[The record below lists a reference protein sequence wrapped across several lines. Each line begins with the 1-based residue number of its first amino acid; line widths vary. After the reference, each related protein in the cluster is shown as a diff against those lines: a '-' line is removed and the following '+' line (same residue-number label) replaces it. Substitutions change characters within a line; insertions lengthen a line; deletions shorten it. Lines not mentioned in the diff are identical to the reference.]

1 MSQCCQPEQPLF
13 DNLSF
18 APHTARHSTPL
29 LIKAH
34 SGNMFEQAL
43 RLAEPGSLPMQSALC
58 LYLFCELE
66 DCDAMILTLTR
77 HTYVLEQYLLL
88 CLLEGFLVCGI
99 PQKQTILQSSKQF
112 LV

>member
-13 DNLSF
+13 VSLSF
-18 APHTARHSTPL
+18 APRTARRSTPL

-34 SGNMFEQAL
+34 TGNMFEQAP
-43 RLAEPGSLPMQSALC
+43 RLAERGALPKQSALC

-77 HTYVLEQYLLL
+77 HTSVLEQYLIL

-99 PQKQTILQSSKQF
+99 PQKQTILQSSKQY